1 MAAGAT
7 KSLLTGIN
15 AQFESKTGHKIVMTN
30 DTAGGLT
37 KRVDAGETFDVII
50 SSQQQLDALIAK
62 SKLPAGSRKN
72 IASSVIGIAV
82 KDGAPKPDISSVE
95 AFKHMLVEAKTVAYV
110 DPASGG
116 TSGIYIAGVIDK
128 LGLTEAMKPK
138 LRLQA
143 GGYVAE
149 LVAKGEAEIAIHQ
162 VSEILPVKGVTLIGE
177 LPAAIQSVTVYSGA
191 LPAGTSA
198 AAREYLAFVTGPDAA
213 PAIQKAGMKAP
224 TS

>member
-138 LRLQA
+138 LRLQGGRLCGRTRRQGRGRDRHPSGERDPAGQRRHTDRRIA
-143 GGYVAE
+143 GGDPE
-149 LVAKGEAEIAIHQ
+149 RHRL
-162 VSEILPVKGVTLIGE
+162 
-177 LPAAIQSVTVYSGA
+177 
-191 LPAGTSA
+191 
-198 AAREYLAFVTGPDAA
+198 
-213 PAIQKAGMKAP
+213 
-224 TS
+224 